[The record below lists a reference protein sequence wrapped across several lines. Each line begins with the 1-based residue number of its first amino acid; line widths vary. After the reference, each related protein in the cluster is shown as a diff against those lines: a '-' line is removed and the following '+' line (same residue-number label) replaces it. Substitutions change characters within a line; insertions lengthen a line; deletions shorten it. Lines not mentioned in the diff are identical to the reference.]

1 MKNILVT
8 GCDGQLGS
16 EFIDLAYMYPNLNF
30 FFKNKEL
37 DITFKKEIEYF
48 LKENNINFIINTAAY
63 TDVNK
68 AEVERDKADLI
79 NEKGLKNLV
88 ELSEKYNCRLIHY
101 STDYVYNGKDKIP
114 ISENE
119 KVNPLNYYGISKRN
133 GEMFIEKSKV
143 ESIVIRTSWLYS
155 NFGNNF
161 VNSVLKKIDNK
172 EKIFVV
178 NDQFGCPTYAR
189 DLALDTI
196 KIINSKIKLDIRGKI
211 YNYSNLGYTNWSD
224 FAKKIIE
231 LLDIDYKVHDV
242 PSNFFKT
249 IADRPKFSITDKRKI
264 INVFNLKIQK
274 WDESLKTYLTNFHK

>member
-8 GCDGQLGS
+8 GCDSQLGS

-88 ELSEKYNCRLIHY
+88 ELSEKYNCKLIHY
-101 STDYVYNGKDKIP
+101 STDYVYNGKDKKP
-114 ISENE
+114 ICENE

-133 GEMFIEKSKV
+133 GEIFIEESTI

-161 VNSVLKKIDNK
+161 VNSVLKKIDKK

-178 NDQFGCPTYAR
+178 NDQFGCPTNAR

-196 KIINSKIKLDIRGKI
+196 KIINSKIKLDKHGKI
-211 YNYSNLGYTNWSD
+211 YNYSNLGYTNWSN

-231 LLDIDYKVHDV
+231 LSDIDYKVHDV
-242 PSNFFKT
+242 PSDFFKSK
-249 IADRPKFSITDKRKI
+249 ADRPKFSITDKSKI

>member
-16 EFIDLAYMYPNLNF
+16 EFSDLAYMYPDMNF
-30 FFKNKEL
+30 FFEDKQL
-37 DITFKKEIEYF
+37 DITIKKKIEDY

-63 TDVNK
+63 TNVNN
-68 AEVERDKADLI
+68 AEIEKEKADLI

-88 ELSEKYNCRLIHY
+88 ELSEKYNCKLIHY
-101 STDYVYNGKDKIP
+101 STDYVYNGKDRKP

-133 GEMFIEKSKV
+133 GEIFIEESTI

-155 NFGNNF
+155 KFGNNF
-161 VNSVLKKIDNK
+161 VNSILKKIDNH

-196 KIINSKIKLDIRGKI
+196 KIINSKIKLDKHGKI

-231 LLDIDYKVHDV
+231 LSDIDYKVHDV
-242 PSNFFKT
+242 PSNFFKSVV
-249 IADRPKFSITDKRKI
+249 DRPRFSITDKSKI

>member
-249 IADRPKFSITDKRKI
+249 IADRPKFSITDKSKI

>member
-16 EFIDLAYMYPNLNF
+16 EFSDLAYMYPDLNF

-37 DITFKKEIEYF
+37 DITFKKKIEHY
-48 LKENNINFIINTAAY
+48 LKENNINIIINTAAY
-63 TDVNK
+63 TNVNK
-68 AEVERDKADLI
+68 AEIEKDKADLV
-79 NEKGLKNLV
+79 NELGIKNLV
-88 ELSEKYNCRLIHY
+88 ELSEKYNCKLIHF
-101 STDYVYNGKDKIP
+101 STDYVYDGKDKKP
-114 ISENE
+114 ICENE
-119 KVNPLNYYGISKRN
+119 KVNPLNHYGISKRN
-133 GEMFIEKSKV
+133 GEMFIEESTT

-178 NDQFGCPTYAR
+178 NDQFGCPTNAR

-196 KIINSKIKLDIRGKI
+196 KIINSKIKLDKHGKI
-211 YNYSNLGYTNWSD
+211 YNYSNLGYTNWSN

-231 LLDIDYKVHDV
+231 LSDIDYKVHDV
-242 PSNFFKT
+242 PSNFFKSK
-249 IADRPKFSITDKRKI
+249 ASRPKFSITDKSKI
-264 INVFNLKIQK
+264 INVFNLKIKK